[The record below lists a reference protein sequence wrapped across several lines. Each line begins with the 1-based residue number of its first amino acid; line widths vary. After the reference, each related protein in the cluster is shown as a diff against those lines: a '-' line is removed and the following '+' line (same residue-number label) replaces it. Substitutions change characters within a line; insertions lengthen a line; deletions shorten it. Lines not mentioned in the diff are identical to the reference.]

1 MRFCILIVLA
11 EIDNVLLPFSHAN
24 YTSEHTL
31 MVMSY
36 NRLYSG
42 WETPRISLTDGA
54 FYTMLLSRCAPFG
67 VSICNPLTGS

>member
-36 NRLYSG
+36 NRLYNG
-42 WETPRISLTDGA
+42 WETPRISLTDGV
-54 FYTMLLSRCAPFG
+54 FILCCYHDVHLLVCPF
-67 VSICNPLTGS
+67 VIH